1 VFDEGMAQTY
11 TFPIPAGAKAEE
23 LVAKAREAGRGK
35 GIALV
40 GDGKKGTFKG
50 TADGSYEVV
59 GGDLVIT
66 VDRKPGFVPWGVIES
81 ALKGLF
87 GSK

>member
-1 VFDEGMAQTY
+1 MAQTY
-11 TFPIPAGAKAEE
+11 TFPIPAGAKAED
-23 LVAKAREAGRGK
+23 LISKAKEAGRPK

-40 GDGKKGTFKG
+40 GDGQRGSFKG

-59 GGDLVIT
+59 GENLVIT
-66 VDRKPGFVPWGVIES
+66 VDKKPGFVPWGMIET

-87 GSK
+87 TPK